1 MKLKTNLLRSLIVAL
16 CLVMATAAC
25 SQEAETKKP
34 KMKSSATAKETV
46 YKPLKETEKVA
57 VAKPAAKKAKPD
69 AKKAKGTVQ
78 KKSAAKQKQ
87 NASQKKDVKK
97 KDVKKKGAQK
107 KNAKKKGA
115 QKKETATKDA
125 AKKDTPKKA
134 KADSKRTRTDSKNTK
149 PKAKAKPKAKSKSKS
164 EAPSSR
170 YIALKTNV
178 PFLAVAVQNLALEVE
193 LHERISLDLPVMW
206 SIGDIEREH
215 GLRTFALQPEGRWWL
230 KSVGTGHFF
239 GLHAHVAWFNLKW
252 EENRYQTGKRPLLGA
267 GISYGYKLPL
277 SAHWGAEFNIGAG
290 YANMKY
296 DTFYNIENGAQ
307 LDTRVRHYWG
317 ITRAGISLVYRF

>member
-1 MKLKTNLLRSLIVAL
+1 MKLKINLLRSLIVAL

-46 YKPLKETEKVA
+46 HKPLKETEKVA
-57 VAKPAAKKAKPD
+57 VAKPAAKKAKST
-69 AKKAKGTVQ
+69 AQ

-87 NASQKKDVKK
+87 SASQKKN
-97 KDVKKKGAQK
+97 VKKKGT
-107 KNAKKKGA
+107 

-125 AKKDTPKKA
+125 VKKAAPKKA

-149 PKAKAKPKAKSKSKS
+149 PKAKSKS
-164 EAPSSR
+164 ETPSSR

-193 LHERISLDLPVMW
+193 LHKRISLDLPVMW